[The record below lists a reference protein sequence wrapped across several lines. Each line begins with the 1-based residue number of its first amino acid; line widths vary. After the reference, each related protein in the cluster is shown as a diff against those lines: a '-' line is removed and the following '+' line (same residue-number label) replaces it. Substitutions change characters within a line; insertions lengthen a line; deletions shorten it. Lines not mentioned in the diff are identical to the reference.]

1 MSSGKISFFITMMP
15 QISEGGYF
23 LQPPLSKIL
32 LYVFSL
38 IFHPLLSKLTQ
49 LWMKTYILLAL
60 SLWGMPTTAAAAI
73 SFLLNTLVS

>member
-1 MSSGKISFFITMMP
+1 MMP

-23 LQPPLSKIL
+23 LPPHTPLSKIL
-32 LYVFSL
+32 LYVVSF
-38 IFHPLLSKLTQ
+38 IFHALLSKLTQ
-49 LWMKTYILLAL
+49 LWMKTYILLVL